1 MVNILLLQINFW
13 FTVFKAENKPFELCQ
28 KSPNLT
34 DFLLDPHHTLIY
46 NIALTESNYFPK

>member
-28 KSPNLT
+28 QSPNLT